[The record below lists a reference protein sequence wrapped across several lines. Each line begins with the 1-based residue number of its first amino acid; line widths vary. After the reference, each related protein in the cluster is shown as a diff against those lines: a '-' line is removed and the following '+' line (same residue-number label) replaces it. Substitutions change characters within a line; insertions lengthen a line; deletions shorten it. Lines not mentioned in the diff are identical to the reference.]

1 MRVLL
6 DTTYALRASASG
18 TGVYLERL
26 AAVLSREPGIQLI
39 EAANSR
45 RRPPGAGGLGSLRNA
60 WSDEWWLEVELPR
73 RARAERVDLIHH
85 PLPARSWTTQLPQVI
100 TVHDLAFERL
110 PGAFS
115 PTFRRHAAVAHRH
128 AARHAA
134 AVLCVSRATAGE
146 VATLWGVPGRR
157 IVIAPHGP
165 GQELTALARREPT
178 HFLYVGDDEP
188 RKNVPL
194 LLDAFRSYGQAADRP
209 LDLVLAGA
217 SSGVPAGPGIHVER
231 APSAQRLAELHA
243 GAAALVHPS
252 RYEGFGLTLLEA
264 MRLGTPVIAARIP
277 AVREVGGDAV
287 HFVSPMT
294 RESLAAAMLVLGGDP
309 GARSEL
315 AERGSRHVRAF
326 SWSTSA
332 HQHMEAY
339 SLAVTR

>member
-6 DTTYALRASASG
+6 DTTYTLRRPASG

-26 AAVLSREPGIQLI
+26 LATLSGDPGIELI
-39 EAANSR
+39 EAANSGR
-45 RRPPGAGGLGSLRNA
+45 RAPAAGGLGSLRNA

-73 RARAERVDLIHH
+73 RARAERADLIHH
-85 PLPARSWTTQLPQVI
+85 PLPARSRTTRLPQVI

-110 PGAFS
+110 PAAFS
-115 PTFRRHAAVAHRH
+115 PAFRRHAAVAHRH

-146 VATLWGVPGRR
+146 VATLWGVPQRR

-188 RKNVPL
+188 RKNLPL
-194 LLDAFRSYGQAADRP
+194 LLDAFGTYRQAADRP

-217 SSGVPAGPGIHVER
+217 SSRVAAGSGIRIER
-231 APSAQRLAELHA
+231 APSARRLAELHA

-264 MRLGTPVIAARIP
+264 MSLGTPVIAGRIP
-277 AVREVGGDAV
+277 AVRDVGGDAP
-287 HFVSPMT
+287 HYVSPMG
-294 RESLAAAMLVLGGDP
+294 REPLAAAMLALAGDP
-309 GARSEL
+309 GARGEL
-315 AERGSRHVRAF
+315 AERGIRQVRAF
-326 SWSTSA
+326 SWRTSA
-332 HQHMEAY
+332 HQHLEAY
-339 SLAVTR
+339 SLALTR

>member
-6 DTTYALRASASG
+6 DTTYALRSPASG

-26 AAVLSREPGIQLI
+26 AAVLSQESGIELI
-39 EAANSR
+39 EAANSGR
-45 RRPPGAGGLGSLRNA
+45 RAPGGGGLGSLHNA

-73 RARAERVDLIHH
+73 RARAARADLIHH
-85 PLPARSWTTQLPQVI
+85 PLPARSRTTRLPQVI

-115 PTFRRHAAVAHRH
+115 PAFRRYAAVAHRH

-146 VATLWGVPGRR
+146 VATLWGVPQRR

-165 GQELTALARREPT
+165 GQELIALERREPT

-194 LLDAFRSYGQAADRP
+194 LLDAFRTYRRAADRP

-217 SSGVPAGPGIHVER
+217 SSGVAAGPGIHVEP

-277 AVREVGGDAV
+277 AVREVGGDALY
-287 HFVSPMT
+287 FVSPMA
-294 RESLAAAMLVLGGDP
+294 REPLAAAMLVLGGDP
-309 GARSEL
+309 GARGEL
-315 AERGSRHVRAF
+315 AERGSRQVRAF
-326 SWSTSA
+326 SWRISA
-332 HQHMEAY
+332 HQHLEAY
-339 SLAVTR
+339 SLALTR